1 MTITIQDQ
9 IDEQRFV
16 QVAKEAG
23 VADVEEFVRRL
34 HSLRL
39 IQPLKD
45 RDLQSFPLPEIRQ
58 QINILK
64 QQSYE
69 SYLHDRVVILQSEH
83 FQQLTQL
90 LLALEEAFTKTQ
102 TVAREPITIPHESV
116 GVPTEKPRRKIRRR
130 LMSNGGGTEV
140 PTSPSEE
147 PEARERFFA
156 TLDRFKA
163 QFQDIAPDELQQMI
177 DDSIAE
183 VAEER
188 RRERATPDAGRS

>member
-1 MTITIQDQ
+1 
-9 IDEQRFV
+9 
-16 QVAKEAG
+16 
-23 VADVEEFVRRL
+23 
-34 HSLRL
+34 
-39 IQPLKD
+39 
-45 RDLQSFPLPEIRQ
+45 
-58 QINILK
+58 
-64 QQSYE
+64 
-69 SYLHDRVVILQSEH
+69 
-83 FQQLTQL
+83 
-90 LLALEEAFTKTQ
+90 
-102 TVAREPITIPHESV
+102 
-116 GVPTEKPRRKIRRR
+116 
-130 LMSNGGGTEV
+130 MSNGGGTEV